1 MVNILIYFACYVQRE
16 TVGFLSGPSSLD
28 VVIFSKSWESKK
40 KKKKKKKV
48 PKEMKNKLIIS
59 ECPLAL

>member
-1 MVNILIYFACYVQRE
+1 M
-16 TVGFLSGPSSLD
+16 GFLSGPSSLD

-40 KKKKKKKV
+40 KKKTKKRKKI

-59 ECPLAL
+59 GCPLAL

>member
-1 MVNILIYFACYVQRE
+1 MNILIYFTCYVQRE

-40 KKKKKKKV
+40 KKKKI

-59 ECPLAL
+59 GCPLAS

>member
-16 TVGFLSGPSSLD
+16 TVGFLSAPSSLD

-40 KKKKKKKV
+40 KKKKKT
-48 PKEMKNKLIIS
+48 KENS
-59 ECPLAL
+59 ERDEK

>member
-1 MVNILIYFACYVQRE
+1 MNILIYFACYVQRE

-40 KKKKKKKV
+40 KKKKKI

-59 ECPLAL
+59 GCPLAL